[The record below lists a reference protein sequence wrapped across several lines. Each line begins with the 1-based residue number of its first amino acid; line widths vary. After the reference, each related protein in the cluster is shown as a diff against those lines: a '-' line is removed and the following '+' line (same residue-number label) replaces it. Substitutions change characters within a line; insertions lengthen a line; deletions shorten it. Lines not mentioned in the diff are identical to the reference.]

1 MRKRTFIRKVFSVI
15 KSSIWDSLLQIYYKE
30 TLYLPFIC
38 WQQWSILLLLCTQL
52 LNIAHSEHDMKIP
65 FHCIIHSC
73 LNILL
78 NMHLTYNQGVTTMCQ
93 SNAQFQD
100 VYRVLMYWIE
110 VIIHDISQCSLVF
123 SKVNFCFNASG
134 QIFEVFFKSAETA
147 YQLIWT
153 SFAVFHWR
161 EMGYRKMIMSYTM
174 AWHRIYWI
182 RKENCST
189 R

>member
-1 MRKRTFIRKVFSVI
+1 MNSSCSEHLENNYPFHINNLYLDVSLFILSKSYFIHFPSVFKFYILSINYARIVKFIYKAFFMRKRTIIRKVFSVI
-15 KSSIWDSLLQIYYKE
+15 KSNIWDSLLQIYYKE

-100 VYRVLMYWIE
+100 V
-110 VIIHDISQCSLVF
+110 
-123 SKVNFCFNASG
+123 G
-134 QIFEVFFKSAETA
+134 
-147 YQLIWT
+147 
-153 SFAVFHWR
+153 
-161 EMGYRKMIMSYTM
+161 
-174 AWHRIYWI
+174 
-182 RKENCST
+182 
-189 R
+189 